1 MLYGSIEPM
10 PTISLT
16 MRSIYGQRVA
26 LQSKWLYM
34 QGRLNEQKH
43 LRIDNGSLWHRS
55 LIVSSNKLPQ
65 QWKQYDLKK
74 KKKKSNHRKVKKKLE
89 ILGDNMGFQSH

>member
-1 MLYGSIEPM
+1 
-10 PTISLT
+10 
-16 MRSIYGQRVA
+16 VA

-74 KKKKSNHRKVKKKLE
+74 KKKEQPPKSQKKNWK
-89 ILGDNMGFQSH
+89 F

>member
-34 QGRLNEQKH
+34 QGRLNEQKNS
-43 LRIDNGSLWHRS
+43 RIDNGSLWHRS

-74 KKKKSNHRKVKKKLE
+74 KIATTEKKKNGNSK
-89 ILGDNMGFQSH
+89 